1 LQVFGKNL
9 TRWSS
14 AFLMLESVKKAFDDE
29 IVAGQV
35 DLESIEIYLPDI
47 NPAYRMSLGFQIN
60 L

>member
-35 DLESIEIYLPDI
+35 DLKSIEIYLPNI
-47 NPAYRMSLGFQIN
+47 NPAYRIEYL
-60 L
+60 